1 MDLFSRVAFGSKRK
15 HRPRSER
22 LNNNRPPKNPTSA
35 SGSSIS
41 PLAITP
47 ERPQGAAV
55 DAKGAHS
62 SWSLSTATSN
72 SPRKGELGD
81 LPKTI
86 LDDTSGV
93 YSTDA
98 SPLPQTNAESHPG
111 PSHTVVPQRSILSDS
126 DGLSRTAV
134 KFPLTSTSRERSDGS
149 KDWEEQVYRKARA
162 IFDTQQKLN
171 FRFANLLAFL
181 DCVDHSGKTWLFRI
195 HSEAIFGIIQ
205 ATVQDRYTCIQRKS
219 TVPESPTIKEVVA
232 LWKPYTVLRK
242 LLYYVTDRVKRQWK
256 VKEIR
261 ELLAIVVHPHN
272 HRQLFRDG
280 FILLLEWMNLMGHR
294 HPIVYALYRE
304 ALMQRLSLTETGV
317 YGSMMSYPAITQD
330 NSSLGFGWPTKPVC
344 RASSPDG
351 PEGMQEIVQLILSN
365 VKLLADLSLIEVTQP
380 GMFSGAANNDM
391 TSDNHPPVSGSV
403 PTPRLSRENE
413 QSRFPWRIVGEEA
426 WTAAEFMYEAFKEA
440 CLLSVLPTWSQYLYW
455 PGQMR
460 SPVSRQGRNC
470 HAILIR
476 PLIQFLLKI
485 SSPLPPTPTSTAS
498 LQCSSS
504 SKDVELTLSNYPA
517 VTRLIL
523 GSDQNLALICVVL
536 EQALDLPVTDIEV
549 YDVMAGAIQI
559 LRQWVCQTVQ
569 GVPCFLQFLMGSVDS
584 DKVLHGRN
592 LGRSLSTSWQIC
604 GLVYVR
610 HFFTMTSRLIHK
622 VCAWQ
627 SDFPALVTTV
637 CSNVFD
643 FIQQLVVDQ
652 PVPFDDNTWRLFI
665 TQHVAFFETLP
676 QAQGG
681 TVGES
686 SPSGFASSTRLAEL
700 IPELSPQGA
709 ALDSFV
715 GNLVETWF
723 VCIIASPVQDAELW
737 QSISRAFNSNPN
749 WLGLVD
755 MFNFIVSHVAWTCSQ
770 QFFIHFPLPPE
781 NQAPTSKEERIP
793 VRSIHS
799 LATHGPSNSFPALV
813 SLLSPDNFS
822 GGGRQSYSSN
832 STIGR
837 TTESLSPRRYSD
849 TILHSPHLFRE
860 RITELSK
867 EVDENST
874 TVDPE
879 GYDPSTYQRVYPNI
893 SYWATN
899 GELGKSS
906 ATPKEMPETSFQ
918 PSGTT
923 LPLAGPRPTT
933 KFPGANEQN
942 SKRFAQYTSNPSISS
957 TRDQEAFWRQVPK
970 PQVTQLPDV
979 TKSESEPLSQIST
992 LNIPTRRV
1000 LDSRRIASRERR
1012 RLVPRYFRRQLLASS
1027 SLVTTPENAEDFTHS
1042 LGRHSSKGAQDYASD
1057 EYSPAAS
1064 SKWSREQ
1071 AGNGT
1076 RGDTKERVV
1085 STPDRPSDHR
1095 LYHGHTSGDQ
1105 PQRISITNRDEDEYV
1120 YWLTLDSKLTM
1131 VTLLRIANMD
1141 NKGGGY
1147 FAPGSQP
1154 IHPPYMEYLPAKPN
1168 AYTEGT
1174 YSHLITLLENINW
1187 YTPEAVTLWIHLV
1200 RLLANPERTLSQPLL
1215 TRVVKGIT
1223 RCCDT
1228 FSTVHGLLY
1237 SRAELFCKLPLKVR
1251 QANPVIAQL
1260 YRPMPYKDYTLLD
1273 SVLLWYSPWSMALQL
1288 FRICYQRQSRLYL
1301 PAGTFVNAPLATYP
1315 LTVEAKDY
1323 AMLGPPFVSTAG
1335 KAAHPDAYM
1344 VTLAALCRLMS
1355 RVHSGHILMDYIT
1368 YFYHLVFTTMASRDV
1383 EMINVLFNNLY
1394 PIFSV
1399 ALPKNELLVVPFIN
1413 CIRSMLPH
1421 QSGLSDRARANAV
1434 RLIFSTIMFIWSSN
1448 IDTYPTILSNP
1459 QNILVYGSSAEPT
1472 QCISRKVIY
1481 DEAIQTIVYPLT
1493 RDAHDWDSRDPK
1505 VLTVYRELIHGLC
1518 MLSMA
1523 VIAQRDHNLAP
1534 VSPRQAILRL
1544 AQLLEDPTLEL
1555 VRLAEQSLG
1564 HICHMS
1570 EVPVALPKD
1579 LQVEVTH
1586 FILCSIHKH
1595 LDWFITSPNEER
1607 TQVLKGLQYCLYKW
1621 LMSLPADLI
1630 KYGNLRSLVFRTLG
1644 RAYDVKNEMENKV
1657 QGQQVSSEV
1666 RTMLQYLTAA
1676 TRESIAP
1683 FFEDEHRLTLFNP
1696 ARSPP
1701 KVSTTPTPVS
1711 KQETNQCC
1719 QFIRQMAEAVTDSLL
1734 AFYDHYPPLRGPNY
1748 FQSKVQ
1754 EPFLT
1759 DERKFDENYVVM
1771 GINGRSIVTRYRSPV
1786 YESNPLV
1793 LVRNPMEDASPGE
1806 IEELFPNVTL
1816 SEISNVNLPDTRS
1829 GQDRPA
1835 SHTTGLQWPTAPF
1848 ESPNDRINS
1857 DNLFQQQLAEFVTL
1871 EQQPQENL
1879 ENSTPSASI
1888 PTSELKNNKV
1898 DQPMGSSPLA
1908 REPNQLASADPVSGR
1923 SQGKKNGHMT
1933 MPGVGLHT
1941 NLLAILQPSKSLFR
1955 DLRYLDNISS
1965 RESFKFAVFYVGS
1978 QQIDETA
1985 ILSNTQGSAAYD
1997 AFLLTLGWE
2006 VDLSTHSG
2014 YTGRLARDGSDGTT
2028 AIYYSGAS
2036 AEIIFHDSTRIPVD
2050 PGDKQFVNKKRHV
2063 GNDHVHI
2070 VWNENNTS
2078 FIPGTISG
2086 DFGNVII
2093 IIHPL
2098 NRDMCG
2104 VRIHKERNVPNFGPL
2119 LDGTV
2124 VPWFAIGPLVRTT
2137 AAQAQRL
2144 MYSKRIPNAPIPFSS
2159 RKAEIANLI
2168 DKHAKIPSTS
2178 SLSS

>member
-1 MDLFSRVAFGSKRK
+1 MDLFSRVTFGSKRK

-22 LNNNRPPKNPTSA
+22 LDNNRPPENPTSA

-47 ERPQGAAV
+47 ERHQGAAV

-72 SPRKGELGD
+72 TPRRGELGD

-86 LDDTSGV
+86 LDDASGV
-93 YSTDA
+93 YPTDA

-134 KFPLTSTSRERSDGS
+134 KFPLTSSRERGDGS
-149 KDWEEQVYRKARA
+149 KAWEEQVYRKARA
-162 IFDTQQKLN
+162 IFDTQQKLS
-171 FRFANLLAFL
+171 FRFGNLLAFL
-181 DCVDHSGKTWLFRI
+181 DCVGNSGKTWLFRI
-195 HSEAIFGIIQ
+195 HSEAIFEIIQ

-317 YGSMMSYPAITQD
+317 YGSMMSYPAIAQD
-330 NSSLGFGWPTKPVC
+330 SSFLEFGWPTKQVC

-351 PEGMQEIVQLILSN
+351 LEGMQEIVQLILSN
-365 VKLLADLSLIEVTQP
+365 VKLLADLSLIEVTQTD
-380 GMFSGAANNDM
+380 MLSGAVNNDM
-391 TSDNHPPVSGSV
+391 ISDNHPPVSGSV

-440 CLLSVLPTWSQYLYW
+440 CLLSALPTWSQYLYW
-455 PGQMR
+455 PGQVR
-460 SPVSRQGRNC
+460 SPVSSQGHNC

-485 SSPLPPTPTSTAS
+485 SSPQPPTPTSTAS

-504 SKDVELTLSNYPA
+504 SKDVESTLSNYPA

-523 GSDQNLALICVVL
+523 GSDQNLALSCVVL
-536 EQALDLPVTDIEV
+536 EQALDLPITDIKV
-549 YDVMAGAIQI
+549 YDVMAGAIQV

-569 GVPCFLQFLMGSVDS
+569 GVPCFLQYLMGSVDS
-584 DKVLHGRN
+584 DKALHGRN

-604 GLVYVR
+604 GLVYVQ
-610 HFFTMTSRLIHK
+610 HFFTMTSRLIRK
-622 VCAWQ
+622 VCDWQ

-637 CSNVFD
+637 CSNVLD

-665 TQHVAFFETLP
+665 TQHVIFFETLP

-686 SPSGFASSTRLAEL
+686 SPSGFAPSTRLAEL
-700 IPELSPQGA
+700 IPELSPRGT

-737 QSISRAFNSNPN
+737 QK
-749 WLGLVD
+749 
-755 MFNFIVSHVAWTCSQ
+755 H
-770 QFFIHFPLPPE
+770 
-781 NQAPTSKEERIP
+781 
-793 VRSIHS
+793 
-799 LATHGPSNSFPALV
+799 
-813 SLLSPDNFS
+813 
-822 GGGRQSYSSN
+822 
-832 STIGR
+832 
-837 TTESLSPRRYSD
+837 
-849 TILHSPHLFRE
+849 
-860 RITELSK
+860 ITELSK
-867 EVDENST
+867 EVDETST

-879 GYDPSTYQRVYPNI
+879 GYDPSTYQRMYPNI

-899 GELGKSS
+899 GEIGESS
-906 ATPKEMPETSFQ
+906 VTPKEIPETSFQ

-923 LPLAGPRPTT
+923 LPLAGPRPTI

-942 SKRFAQYTSNPSISS
+942 SKRFAQCTSNPSISS
-957 TRDQEAFWRQVPK
+957 TRGQEAFWRQVPK
-970 PQVTQLPDV
+970 PQVTQLPNV

-1000 LDSRRIASRERR
+1000 LDSRRITSRERR

-1027 SLVTTPENAEDFTHS
+1027 SLVTTPENTEDFTHF
-1042 LGRHSSKGAQDYASD
+1042 LGRHSSKDTQDYTSD

-1064 SKWSREQ
+1064 SKWSQEQ
-1071 AGNGT
+1071 TGNGT

-1085 STPDRPSDHR
+1085 PTPDRHSDHR
-1095 LYHGHTSGDQ
+1095 LYHGHTSRDQ

-1131 VTLLRIANMD
+1131 VTLSRIANMD

-1200 RLLANPERTLSQPLL
+1200 SLLAYPERTLSQPLL

-1260 YRPMPYKDYTLLD
+1260 YRPMPNENYTLLD

-1288 FRICYQRQSRLYL
+1288 FHICYQRQSRLYL
-1301 PAGTFVNAPLATYP
+1301 PAGTFVNAPLTTYP
-1315 LTVEAKDY
+1315 LMVEAKDY

-1335 KAAHPDAYM
+1335 KPAHPDAYM

-1355 RVHSGHILMDYIT
+1355 RVHSCHILMDYIT

-1505 VLTVYRELIHGLC
+1505 VLAVYRELIHGLC

-1570 EVPVALPKD
+1570 EVPEALPKD

-1595 LDWFITSPNEER
+1595 LDWFIASPNEEH

-1621 LMSLPADLI
+1621 LMFLPTDLI
-1630 KYGNLRSLVFRTLG
+1630 KYGDLRSLVFRTLG
-1644 RAYDVKNEMENKV
+1644 RAYDVKNEMENKA
-1657 QGQQVSSEV
+1657 QEQQVSSEV

-1683 FFEDEHRLTLFNP
+1683 FFEDEHRLTLFDR

-1701 KVSTTPTPVS
+1701 KVSITPTSVS

-1759 DERKFDENYVVM
+1759 DDRKFDENYVVL

-1786 YESNPLV
+1786 YESNLLV
-1793 LVRNPMEDASPGE
+1793 LVRNPMGKFQYIHQVYQCSSENASPGE

-1816 SEISNVNLPDTRS
+1816 SGISNVNLPDTRS
-1829 GQDRPA
+1829 GQDGSA

-1848 ESPNDRINS
+1848 ESPNNRINS

-1871 EQQPQENL
+1871 EQKPQENL
-1879 ENSTPSASI
+1879 ENSTSSAST
-1888 PTSELKNNKV
+1888 PTSELQNNKV

-1908 REPNQLASADPVSGR
+1908 REPNQLASADPASGR
-1923 SQGKKNGHMT
+1923 SREKKNGQLT
-1933 MPGVGLHT
+1933 MPGVGLHM
-1941 NLLAILQPSKSLFR
+1941 NLLGILQPSKSLFR
-1955 DLRYLDNISS
+1955 DLRYLDSISS

-1985 ILSNTQGSAAYD
+1985 ILSNTHGSAAYD

-2014 YTGRLARDGSDGTT
+2014 YTGRLARNGSDGAT

-2104 VRIHKERNVPNFGPL
+2104 VRIYKEHNVPNFGPL

-2137 AAQAQRL
+2137 AVQAQRL

-2168 DKHAKIPSTS
+2168 EKHAKIPSTS
-2178 SLSS
+2178 S